1 MEPTEV
7 TSMYESHKDYIDS
20 KSTDKAYLDMNVNK
34 QTNTQTNKYVEI
46 NILQKK
52 AYVKKEQCTIL
63 LNLSILRKE
72 RSLNLSSYD
81 FFCKLTTV
89 W

>member
-1 MEPTEV
+1 
-7 TSMYESHKDYIDS
+7 MYESQKHNIVS

-34 QTNTQTNKYVEI
+34 HTNKQTHKQTNMLKQKCYE
-46 NILQKK
+46 KK
-52 AYVKKEQCTIL
+52 AYGKNEQYTIL

-81 FFCKLTTV
+81 FFFV
-89 W
+89 N

>member
-34 QTNTQTNKYVEI
+34 HTNKQTHKQTNMLKQKCYE
-46 NILQKK
+46 KK
-52 AYVKKEQCTIL
+52 AYGKNEQYTIL

-72 RSLNLSSYD
+72 RSLLFRS
-81 FFCKLTTV
+81 FII
-89 W
+89 